1 MLGVQLARFRCMMRG
16 MKMMPVRGM
25 RVVRRLVVVAAF
37 VVLGGVAMMLRGLGV
52 MMRGFFMM
60 LREFVGFH
68 SCLLRLVYWRDDHA
82 TRG

>member
-1 MLGVQLARFRCMMRG
+1 MLGVQLARFRCVMRG

-25 RVVRRLVVVAAF
+25 RVVRRLVGVAAF

-52 MMRGFFMM
+52 VMRGFFMM

-68 SCLLRLVYWRDDHA
+68 SCLLRLVCWRDNHA
-82 TRG
+82 ARG